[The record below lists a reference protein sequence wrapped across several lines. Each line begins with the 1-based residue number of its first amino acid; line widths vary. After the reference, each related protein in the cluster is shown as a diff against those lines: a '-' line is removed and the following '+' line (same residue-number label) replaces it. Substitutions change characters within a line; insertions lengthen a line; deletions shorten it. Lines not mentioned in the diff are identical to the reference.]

1 MNRRLVLI
9 SICIGAVIALAATVS
24 IDLLGESAIAVAVPR
39 EDMSKLT
46 PAAINEKLRSGD
58 VPLKSVRGIEMDIY
72 VLKYEPMMLV
82 RRWLY
87 FFLACT
93 LSAFVSGLLSKQH
106 RGV

>member
-1 MNRRLVLI
+1 MNLRLVLI
-9 SICIGAVIALAATVS
+9 SICIGAVIGLAATVS
-24 IDLLGESAIAVAVPR
+24 IDLLVESAITVAVPR

-58 VPLKSVRGIEMDIY
+58 VPLKSVRGIEKDIY
-72 VLKYEPMMLV
+72 VLKYEPMVLV

-87 FFLACT
+87 FFFACT
-93 LSAFVSGLLSKQH
+93 LAAFVSGMLSKQH